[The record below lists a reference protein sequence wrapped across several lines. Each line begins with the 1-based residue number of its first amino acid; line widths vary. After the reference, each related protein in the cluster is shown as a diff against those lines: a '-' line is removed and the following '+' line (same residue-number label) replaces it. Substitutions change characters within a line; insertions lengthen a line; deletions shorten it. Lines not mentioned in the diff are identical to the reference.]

1 MRDIEKIMSLQQEK
15 QDKYTTAILTQSEKI
30 RLYNQEKRKINQ
42 LDWISSKTYEQLLKE
57 LAKWLEF

>member
-1 MRDIEKIMSLQQEK
+1 MRDIEKIMNLQQEK
-15 QDKYTTAILTQSEKI
+15 QDKYATEILTQSEKI